1 MPTLTP
7 PRSLARLAAVTG
19 LAILTSCS
27 SPPLDL
33 RGDPSH
39 SGLLLLDAY
48 VAREV
53 VFGIDIDDPLMG
65 ASLASVSDVDDWFAG
80 EPLDELVVFSGLAPG
95 TYSPRKLATDSTVW
109 NNWDPWTYYLQ
120 PREVPPEFNAEVQPG
135 EVVYLGRLCV
145 EQPSGFTGL
154 RTKYRAT
161 YDDARER
168 SSWKRLLRR
177 LAPDS
182 PWRPRVEARLRAMD
196 AAR

>member
-1 MPTLTP
+1 MPTRLTP
-7 PRSLARLAAVTG
+7 LPRLAVIAC
-19 LAILTSCS
+19 LAILPSCS
-27 SPPLDL
+27 SPPVDL
-33 RGDPSH
+33 RGDPSQ

-65 ASLASVSDVDDWFAG
+65 ASLASLDDVDDWFAG
-80 EPLDELVVFSGLAPG
+80 EPLDELVVFSGLAAG
-95 TYSPRKLATDSTVW
+95 VYSPRKLATDSTVW

-120 PREVPPEFNAEVQPG
+120 PREVPPEFNAPVGPG

-154 RTKYRAT
+154 RTKYRAS
-161 YDDARER
+161 YHKSRER

-182 PWRPRVEARLRAMD
+182 PWRPAVEARLRAMD
-196 AAR
+196 ASR